1 MVSWSFLWRTGK
13 MTKLYFDIVIFAVT
27 TAVSQTSAQQQLSL
41 WKSARDADIF
51 YRHISIKLFS
61 YYSTTLTAP
70 SKR

>member
-13 MTKLYFDIVIFAVT
+13 MTKLYFDIIFAVT

-41 WKSARDADIF
+41 WKSAWDTDIF
-51 YRHISIKLFS
+51 YRHMSIKLFS
-61 YYSTTLTAP
+61 YYPTTLTAP